1 MVLKQ
6 FKSIVNKDRTIKLP
20 DDLDIDEGTELNV
33 ILIEDGEDISSYEIA
48 RYLEDSKSFD
58 FLKAE
63 EEDIYS
69 EDDLKVKY

>member
-6 FKSIVNKDRTIKLP
+6 FKSKVNADRTIKLP

-33 ILIEDGEDISSYEIA
+33 ILIGDGEDISSYEIA
-48 RYLEDSKSFD
+48 RYLESSKSFD
-58 FLKAE
+58 FLKVE

-69 EDDLKVKY
+69 EDDVKVKY

>member
-1 MVLKQ
+1 MALKQ
-6 FKSIVNKDRTIKLP
+6 FKSVVSADRTIKLP
-20 DDLDIDEGTELNV
+20 DDLDIEEGAEVNV

-48 RYLEDSKSFD
+48 RYLESSKSFD

-69 EDDLKVKY
+69 EDDVKVKY

>member
-6 FKSIVNKDRTIKLP
+6 FKSKVDAGKTIKLP
-20 DDLDIDEGTELNV
+20 DDLDIRESTEVNV

-69 EDDLKVKY
+69 EDDVKVKY